1 MNKVKQILKVK
12 GHSIWTISKDETVLD
27 ALELM
32 AEKQI
37 GSVLVLDED
46 RVVGIF
52 TERDYARKVG
62 LRDEKP
68 SNILVQEVMSRP
80 LITVDPETTVNQCM
94 AIITNNRIRHLPVM
108 ENERV
113 VGVISIGDVVKDII
127 EELQFL
133 VKQLE
138 NYIANYR

>member
-12 GHSIWTISKDETVLD
+12 GQNIWTISKNETVLD
-27 ALELM
+27 ALRLM

-37 GSVLVLDED
+37 GSVIVLDED
-46 RVVGIF
+46 KVVGIF

-68 SNILVQEVMSRP
+68 SKILVQEVMTRE

-108 ENERV
+108 EQERV
-113 VGVISIGDVVKDII
+113 VGMVSIGDVVKDII

-133 VKQLE
+133 VQQLE
-138 NYIANYR
+138 NYIQNYR